1 MRLSGYY
8 LRYLPLL
15 VVILLN
21 GCVTAKVSPESSSSE
36 LHGGFYYLK
45 QCDHDLKKALLK
57 IEGKGRPFMF
67 CDMPYEEALPISVKL
82 DYVTCNIPNVRRFS
96 EYLQRELT
104 IDNEESNILSI
115 PNLLVS
121 IATLTL
127 IPYFACDHC
136 TLHVELKSPPYL
148 DKKLEITLTRWA
160 ALSGF
165 LDSTK
170 ENYAPMAY
178 CEIARIIADNLTER
192 DYEQSLRMD
201 WNSLNRKKLLL
212 RDFCVVEMSSLWGT
226 LLNLEASLKSGE
238 ADLEKAR
245 TNLIRLGRRPEMEN
259 SYNRMVQNHREH
271 EKLLRQLYKKLEEA
285 YLQSLEF
292 DRYNSNAYQTAKRQQ
307 LIQNAEQDIRLLM
320 KRFNVEE

>member
-1 MRLSGYY
+1 MRTLGYC
-8 LRYLPLL
+8 LRYLLL
-15 VVILLN
+15 LGTILLN

-36 LHGGFYYLK
+36 HHGGFYYLK
-45 QCDHDLKKALLK
+45 QCDRNLQDALLK

-67 CDMPYEEALPISVKL
+67 CDKPYEEALPISVKL
-82 DYVTCNIPNVRRFS
+82 DYVKCDIPKVHRFS
-96 EYLQRELT
+96 EYLQQELT
-104 IDNEESNILSI
+104 LDREEPNILSI

-127 IPYFACDHC
+127 FPYFASDHC

-160 ALSGF
+160 PLSGF

-170 ENYAPMAY
+170 ENYAPKAY

-201 WNSLNRKKLLL
+201 WNFLNRKKLLL
-212 RDFCVVEMSSLWGT
+212 RDFCIVEMASLWSI

-238 ADLEKAR
+238 AELEKAR
-245 TNLIRLGRRPEMEN
+245 TNLIHLGRKPEMEN
-259 SYNRMVQNHREH
+259 SYNRMVQNHREQ
-271 EKLLRQLYKKLEEA
+271 EKLLRQLYRKLEEA

-292 DRYNSNAYQTAKRQQ
+292 DRSNSSAYQTAKRQQ